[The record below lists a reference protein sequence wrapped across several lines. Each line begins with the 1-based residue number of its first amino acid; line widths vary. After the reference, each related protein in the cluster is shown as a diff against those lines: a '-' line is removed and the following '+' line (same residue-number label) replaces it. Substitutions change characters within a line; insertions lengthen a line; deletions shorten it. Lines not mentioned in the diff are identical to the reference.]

1 MIVIECASLIRR
13 FALPRVLRFTKGA
26 SLYQGCFAYP
36 SLRFNNFL
44 EILNQQA
51 SRLFG
56 LNNDSQFPLILLN
69 LVW

>member
-13 FALPRVLRFTKGA
+13 FAYPSLRFTKGA
-26 SLYQGCFAYP
+26 SLIRRFAYP